1 MRVLVVCSGN
11 ICRSP
16 LVAAYLKFRARA
28 EGLHGLVVES
38 RGLLG
43 IEGEPADAKARAVAR
58 ESGFDLDGHRSRG
71 IREEDVRAA
80 DLVVAMSLDHLE
92 ELQARFPGATPPR
105 MLLRAFER
113 DPSPRSGAPDLLDPV
128 GEPIETFRKTFEI
141 ARPSVDHLVLH
152 LKHRS

>member
-16 LVAAYLKFRARA
+16 LVAAYLRVRARA
-28 EGLHGLVVES
+28 ERLPGLVVES

-58 ESGFDLDGHRSRG
+58 EAGFDLDGHRSKG

-92 ELQARFPGATPPR
+92 ELQARFPGTSPPR
-105 MLLRAFER
+105 VLLRAFEG
-113 DPSPRSGAPDLLDPV
+113 DAAPRNGAPDLVDPV
-128 GEPIETFRKTFEI
+128 GEPIETFRESFEI
-141 ARPSVDHLVLH
+141 VRPCVDHLVLH
-152 LKHRS
+152 LKHLS